1 MSTYAIGDIQG
12 CFKELTQLLNAIHFH
27 PNQDTLWFV
36 GDLVN
41 RGPDSLKVLRF
52 VKSLGNQAKVVL
64 GNHDLHLLAIAA
76 GIQPHH
82 SEPSLKPILEAPDRE
97 ELLTWLKAQPLIY
110 YDAHLRYL
118 LVHAGLPPQW
128 NLAIALEQAKTVSD
142 ALQGPNYKAV
152 LKNMYGNRPA
162 LWTTTLSS
170 TQRLKFT
177 INALTRIRFCDP
189 AGKLK
194 LNAHVKMDWE
204 HPKPNLIPWFLHPK
218 RKSASTRIIF
228 GHWAALGGIT
238 FDPNIQALDTGC
250 VWGGFL
256 TALRL
261 TDGLRF
267 AVPNQ
272 SYCQ

>member
-1 MSTYAIGDIQG
+1 MTTYAIGDVQG
-12 CFKELTQLLNAIHFH
+12 CFKELLQLLEFIAFQ
-27 PNQDTLWFV
+27 PNQDELWFV

-41 RGPDSLKVLRF
+41 RGPDSLNVLRF
-52 VKSLGNQAKVVL
+52 VKSLGHSAKVVL
-64 GNHDLHLLAIAA
+64 GNHDLHVLAIAA
-76 GIQPHH
+76 GVRPKD
-82 SEPSLKPILEAPDRE
+82 SELSLKPILDAPDCD
-97 ELLTWLKAQPLIY
+97 ELLTWLKTQPLIY
-110 YDAHLRYL
+110 YDANLRYL

-128 NLAIALEQAKTVSD
+128 GLAEALEHGKTVSD
-142 ALQGPNYKAV
+142 ALQGPNFKTV
-152 LKNMYGNRPA
+152 LKNMYGNAPT
-162 LWTTTLSS
+162 LWTHTLSR
-170 TQRLKFT
+170 TQRLRFT
-177 INALTRIRFCDP
+177 INALTRIRFCNP

-194 LNAHVKMDWE
+194 LNANVKMDWE

-218 RKSASTRIIF
+218 RKSESTYIIF

-238 FDPNIQALDTGC
+238 FDPKIQALDTGC

-272 SYCQ
+272 TS